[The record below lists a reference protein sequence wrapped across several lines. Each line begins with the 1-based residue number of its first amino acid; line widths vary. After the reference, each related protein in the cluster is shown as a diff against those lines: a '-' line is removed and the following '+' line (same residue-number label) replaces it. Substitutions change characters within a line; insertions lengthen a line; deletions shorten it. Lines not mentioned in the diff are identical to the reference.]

1 VNPAWADLATLTHSA
16 AWIALAGTGI
26 AHLIVFGLACGL
38 NRARGG
44 AKPW

>member
-1 VNPAWADLATLTHSA
+1 VNPAWADLATLTRITAVFALVAIA
-16 AWIALAGTGI
+16 A

-44 AKPW
+44 DRPW